1 MAGSSG
7 WRMSRRWRGARSPWN
22 HGQHDMRRV
31 TLVMEDRLPGRL
43 PPRAGGLVLAR
54 VQVAVEAREIAGGDL
69 EADAMAGQE
78 DVAGGPEVDG
88 EARHLARDEGRGGRA
103 RLAVAGAHDAVRQVL
118 GIAVGAHVHELRGEV
133 GVGRVARRVERYRDG
148 PGDLEP

>member
-7 WRMSRRWRGARSPWN
+7 WRMSERWHGPRSPWPSFTVALVHRGPRSPWPSFTVALVHRGPRSPWN
-22 HGQHDMRRV
+22 DGQHDMRRV

-43 PPRAGGLVLAR
+43 PARAGGLVLAR

-88 EARHLARDEGRGGRA
+88 EARHLARDEGRGG
-103 RLAVAGAHDAVRQVL
+103 
-118 GIAVGAHVHELRGEV
+118 
-133 GVGRVARRVERYRDG
+133 
-148 PGDLEP
+148 

>member
-7 WRMSRRWRGARSPWN
+7 WRMSGRWRGARLPWN
-22 HGQHDMRRV
+22 DGQHHMRRV
-31 TLVMEDRLPGRL
+31 ALVMEDRLPRRL
-43 PPRAGGLVLAR
+43 PPCGRGLVLAR

-88 EARHLARDEGRGGRA
+88 EARHLTGDERRGRRA
-103 RLAVAGAHDAVRQVL
+103 RLAVAGAHDAIGQVL
-118 GIAVGAHVHELRGEV
+118 GVAVGAHVDELRGEV
-133 GVGRVARRVERYRDG
+133 
-148 PGDLEP
+148 